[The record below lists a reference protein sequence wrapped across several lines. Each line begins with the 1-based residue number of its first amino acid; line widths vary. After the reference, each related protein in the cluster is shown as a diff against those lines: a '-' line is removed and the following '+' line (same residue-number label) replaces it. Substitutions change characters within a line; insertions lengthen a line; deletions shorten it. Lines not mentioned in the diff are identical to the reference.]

1 MTLEEGLNVL
11 HLDAGIND
19 ELVTSLI
26 EAIPDYIYVTT
37 GMTTEQQT
45 QEPLAKTVGGFL
57 LMLWYFAD
65 KADDVALNR
74 TIDSLLKAIT
84 LKVTT

>member
-19 ELVTSLI
+19 ELVQSLLN
-26 EAIPDYIYVTT
+26 AIPNYIEVTT
-37 GMTTEQQT
+37 GMDIEQQAE
-45 QEPLAKTVGGFL
+45 EPMIKIVSGFL
-57 LMLWYFAD
+57 LQLWYFSD
-65 KADDVALNR
+65 KADDVSLNR

-84 LKVTT
+84 LKVKK

>member
-19 ELVTSLI
+19 ELVQSLLN
-26 EAIPDYIYVTT
+26 AIPNYIEVTT
-37 GMTTEQQT
+37 GMNIEQQAE
-45 QEPLAKTVGGFL
+45 EPMINIVSGFL
-57 LMLWYFAD
+57 LQLWYFSD
-65 KADDVALNR
+65 KADDVSLNR

-84 LKVTT
+84 LKVKK

>member
-26 EAIPDYIYVTT
+26 EAIPDYIYLTT